1 MAKGETG
8 GETAAWVPTGL
19 KVRGAAPVLDD
30 KPAFETGPALTPA
43 LTFPSTDQAKPETG
57 FVERR
62 RVVPTPQPV
71 AEPAPEPVANA
82 KPLRPGFEPLPVLTL
97 LSLICLGI
105 LIWLGSWQW
114 DKFVIKSKPEISVA
128 VSEPSSVSAALEE
141 PNPEYQAVVVDGLS
155 DPRTIK
161 ITAVQN
167 GVRGYRLFSPVVLEA
182 GGIFVDRGFVGET
195 DVARIV
201 APVGQ
206 VHLNGVLRIGAKA
219 NSYTPDNDPAQ
230 DIWFWPDLTA
240 MADTLMIQSTGAK
253 YYVALSQVDPLAT
266 GQPKSNPYADKKG
279 ANQIPPE
286 RHLGYAL
293 TWWGFGLALLGV
305 YIGLHVRMGRLRFAA
320 KRP

>member
-1 MAKGETG
+1 MSKGETG

-30 KPAFETGPALTPA
+30 KPTLESGPLLTPA

-62 RVVPTPQPV
+62 RASPSPTS
-71 AEPAPEPVANA
+71 PEPVAKA
-82 KPLRPGFEPLPVLTL
+82 KPVKPGFEPMPVLTL
-97 LSLICLGI
+97 LSLICLAI

-114 DKFVIKSKPEISVA
+114 DKFVSKSKAEIPVA
-128 VSEPSSVSAALEE
+128 VSEPSSVSAALEA
-141 PNPEYQAVVVDGLS
+141 PNPEYQAVVVDGLI

-161 ITAVQN
+161 ITAVQD

-182 GGIFVDRGFVGET
+182 GGVFVDRGFVGET
-195 DVARIV
+195 DVTRIV

-206 VHLNGVLRIGAKA
+206 VRLNGVLRIGAKA

-253 YYVALSQVDPLAT
+253 YYVAQSQVDPLAT
-266 GQPKSNPYADKKG
+266 GQPKTNPYADKKG

-320 KRP
+320 KKP